1 MRPLVLAAGLL
12 VAFAAPAAATPTWL
26 APQDL
31 SIAPAT
37 GTPSSSVVASDAAGE
52 TFAAWDLTDGTN
64 VRVQL
69 AMHAPGQP
77 WSAATNLSD
86 AGADASAPSLSLSST
101 GYGAIAWTRSD
112 GAHATRPGL
121 PSRHREAHSGP
132 PTRSRQT
139 GVDASNA
146 PRRDR
151 CRGRRRRDLAGP
163 GQQRR
168 ARAPL
173 HGRAPGRGGR
183 STTSRR
189 RPIRRTRS
197 CGS

>member
-69 AMHAPGQP
+69 AMHPPGQP

-86 AGADASAPSLSLSST
+86 PA
-101 GYGAIAWTRSD
+101 
-112 GAHATRPGL
+112 
-121 PSRHREAHSGP
+121 
-132 PTRSRQT
+132 
-139 GVDASNA
+139 
-146 PRRDR
+146 
-151 CRGRRRRDLAGP
+151 
-163 GQQRR
+163 
-168 ARAPL
+168 
-173 HGRAPGRGGR
+173 
-183 STTSRR
+183 
-189 RPIRRTRS
+189 RTRAHRAS
-197 CGS
+197 R

>member
-12 VAFAAPAAATPTWL
+12 VAFAAPAAASPTWL

-69 AMHAPGQP
+69 ASHAPGQP

-112 GAHATRPGL
+112 GAKQRMQV
-121 PSRHREAHSGP
+121 SRRVAG
-132 PTRSRQT
+132 RSVR
-139 GVDASNA
+139 A
-146 PRRDR
+146 RRHDL
-151 CRGRRRRDLAGP
+151 GRR
-163 GQQRR
+163 QSMR
-168 ARAPL
+168 ASPSS
-173 HGRAPGRGGR
+173 PSTRG
-183 STTSRR
+183 
-189 RPIRRTRS
+189 
-197 CGS
+197 